1 MNLSEIAPDEP
12 LREITL
18 GSTSI
23 TLLGT
28 AHVSRTSEAA
38 VRQLI
43 ASGHFDAVAV
53 ELCPSRHAA

>member
-12 LREITL
+12 VREITL

-28 AHVSRTSEAA
+28 AHVSRTSEAV
-38 VRQLI
+38 VRRLI
-43 ASGHFDAVAV
+43 GSGHFELKKYADALPDPA
-53 ELCPSRHAA
+53 